1 MKKLTVAQTARLMN
15 KSEQFIRVGLQ
26 RGILPFGYAVKTSTK
41 WNYFI
46 SPLKFTESTGIHVI
60 NQDG

>member
-1 MKKLTVAQTARLMN
+1 MNKLTVSQTARMMN

-46 SPLKFTESTGIHVI
+46 SPSKFTESTGIDVEVS
-60 NQDG
+60 